1 MSKARYCMANAR
13 YSINLAAVAG
23 MSGPSVGERGAC
35 LVEASYSEAWSE
47 CRAKNKFTK
56 VTAQERG
63 H

>member
-35 LVEASYSEAWSE
+35 LVEAI
-47 CRAKNKFTK
+47 T
-56 VTAQERG
+56 VQ